1 MIYFKQITEGYE
13 DKERFAI
20 LQKVGMNDTQ
30 VKETINRQ
38 ILWVFFLPLLVA
50 VCHTVAASKIIC
62 VMLQGFELYNSTL
75 VLGCIGITCAIFAV
89 IYLIVFRLTAKVY
102 YRIVK
107 W

>member
-1 MIYFKQITEGYE
+1 MS
-13 DKERFAI
+13 DK
-20 LQKVGMNDTQ
+20 Q

-38 ILWVFFLPLLVA
+38 ILWVFFLPLVVA
-50 VCHTVAASKIIC
+50 ICHTAVAAKIIC
-62 VMLQGFELYNSTL
+62 IMLQTFQLYNSTL
-75 VLGCIGITCAIFAV
+75 VLICLAVTCAVFAL